1 MIIFARICDK
11 TNQSNRATDMMQ
23 YQVFEDV
30 LFYMLFGGVAV
41 AAIIACCYLLFRRGN
56 AFAPEVTSSVRLRR
70 WASVFLFTI
79 VLSHTWWLLLYQFRL
94 VGDQLVGGF
103 LSIGLDCMLFIPA
116 MMATLLTMLQDRRRP
131 LWMVGIMILPVAVT
145 LVVWIVRRHDGLE
158 QLMPVFLATRNI
170 LLFLY
175 AAFFVYMVFAVKR
188 YGKWLRDN
196 YADLENKEIWQS
208 IVVLVGFMFIL
219 FIYWFDDGNKTIGYL
234 IQGTKIVLIAL
245 LLWRV
250 ETLQQLDSVTLDSV
264 TTKAADTPKA
274 PTKPEIAPST
284 LPSSIGQLL
293 ERHCDNTQ
301 LYLQHDLTLSQLAQA
316 IGTNHYYLSQHFT
329 QQGLTYNAYINGL
342 RIRHFINLYHEA
354 VAAQRPFT
362 AQQLANESGFMCY
375 STFSAAFK
383 QRMGQTVTAWMR
395 NTENA
400 TK

>member
-1 MIIFARICDK
+1 
-11 TNQSNRATDMMQ
+11 MMQ

-264 TTKAADTPKA
+264 TTKAADTPEA

-362 AQQLANESGFMCY
+362 AQQLANESGFRCY

>member
-1 MIIFARICDK
+1 
-11 TNQSNRATDMMQ
+11 MQ

-264 TTKAADTPKA
+264 TTKAADTPEA

-362 AQQLANESGFMCY
+362 AQQLANESGFKCY

>member
-1 MIIFARICDK
+1 
-11 TNQSNRATDMMQ
+11 MQ

-264 TTKAADTPKA
+264 TTKAADTPEA

-362 AQQLANESGFMCY
+362 AQQLANESGFRCY

>member
-1 MIIFARICDK
+1 
-11 TNQSNRATDMMQ
+11 MMQ

-264 TTKAADTPKA
+264 TTKAADTPEA